1 MKEFDGT
8 LIFVSHDRYFLSA
21 LAGAIAEIEDGKLRY
36 FAGGYEAY
44 AAEKKPSPPP
54 VRKTEKAY
62 RSKKERAEE
71 ERQKQLVKNLEA
83 QIAEC
88 EKREEEINNLLA
100 QPEIIADYVRV
111 NALLKELEAIKL
123 QTDGLYKAYED
134 ML

>member
-1 MKEFDGT
+1 M
-8 LIFVSHDRYFLSA
+8 
-21 LAGAIAEIEDGKLRY
+21 
-36 FAGGYEAY
+36 
-44 AAEKKPSPPP
+44 
-54 VRKTEKAY
+54 
-62 RSKKERAEE
+62 
-71 ERQKQLVKNLEA
+71 KNLEA
-83 QIAEC
+83 KIAEC